1 MYIISRFLLATVLVL
16 LFMSP
21 EVSVSTAQSES
32 LPAPVVAQKV
42 VPLTPFSS
50 VELHNGGHAI
60 LRHGPTQRVTFLKGS
75 LDYTRVTVA
84 DGGRLVID
92 SCSMDCPREYD
103 LEIEIV
109 TPDIVRVSVSDGGT
123 IQSSGTFP
131 RQAEIAV
138 AVNSGGT
145 IDIRSMA
152 VDSVTASVH
161 SGGRIFT
168 RPQAAMSASV
178 VDGGI
183 ITYWGD
189 ARVSKSIK
197 GGGVVTRGTAA
208 EAGQPLSQLSPPL
221 PSVPPVPA
229 LPPIQSLPN
238 LMR

>member
-1 MYIISRFLLATVLVL
+1 MYITSRFLLATILVV

-21 EVSVSTAQSES
+21 AVRVSTTES
-32 LPAPVVAQKV
+32 ASKLEPVVAQKV

-75 LDYTRVTVA
+75 VDYTRVTVA

-92 SCSMDCPREYD
+92 SCAMDCPREYD

-109 TPDIVRVSVSDGGT
+109 TPDVARVSVTDGGT
-123 IQSSGTFP
+123 LQSSGSFP
-131 RQAEIAV
+131 RQAEIRV
-138 AVNSGGT
+138 AVNDGGT
-145 IDIRSMA
+145 IDIRSMS
-152 VDSVTASVH
+152 VDTVTASVN

-168 RPQAAMSASV
+168 RPQTALSASV
-178 VDGGI
+178 ADGGI

-189 ARVSKSIK
+189 ARVNKSIK

-208 EAGQPLSQLSPPL
+208 EAGQPISELSPSL
-221 PSVPPVPA
+221 PCVPPIPPVPS
-229 LPPIQSLPN
+229 IQPSRHPG
-238 LMR
+238 R

>member
-1 MYIISRFLLATVLVL
+1 MYVLSRFLLTSVL

-50 VELHNGGHAI
+50 VELHDGGRAI
-60 LRHGPTQRVTFLKGS
+60 LHHGPTQRVTLLKGS
-75 LDYTRVTVA
+75 LDYTRVTIA

-92 SCSMDCPREYD
+92 SCKSECPRGYD

-109 TPDIVRVSVSDGGT
+109 TPDIARISVADGGT
-123 IQSSGTFP
+123 IQSSGSFP
-131 RQAEIAV
+131 RQAEITV
-138 AVNSGGT
+138 AVNDGGT

-152 VDSVTASVH
+152 VDSVTASVY

-168 RPQAAMSASV
+168 KPHAAMFASV
-178 VDGGI
+178 ADGGI

-208 EAGQPLSQLSPPL
+208 EASQPLSELSPPL
-221 PSVPPVPA
+221 PSVPPIPA
-229 LPPIQSLPN
+229 LPPIQSLRN

>member
-1 MYIISRFLLATVLVL
+1 MYIISRFLLATVLVV

-21 EVSVSTAQSES
+21 AVRESATQSDS
-32 LPAPVVAQKV
+32 KSPPVVPQKV

-50 VELHNGGHAI
+50 VELHNGAHAI
-60 LRHGPTQRVTFLKGS
+60 LRNGPTQRVTFLKGS

-92 SCSMDCPREYD
+92 SCSMDCPRDYD
-103 LEIEIV
+103 LELEII
-109 TPDIVRVSVSDGGT
+109 TPDVARISLEDGGT
-123 IQSSGTFP
+123 IQSSGSFP
-131 RQAEIAV
+131 RQAEIRV
-138 AVNSGGT
+138 AVNDGGT
-145 IDIRSMA
+145 IDIRSMS

-168 RPQAAMSASV
+168 RPQTALSASV

-208 EAGQPLSQLSPPL
+208 EATQPLSESSLAL
-221 PSVPPVPA
+221 PCVPPVP
-229 LPPIQSLPN
+229 PVHCIQTLRNPRS
-238 LMR
+238 

>member
-1 MYIISRFLLATVLVL
+1 MYVLSRFLVASVLS
-16 LFMSP
+16 FTSP
-21 EVSVSTAQSES
+21 EARVSTAQSES

-50 VELHNGGHAI
+50 VELRSGGKAI
-60 LRHGPTQRVTFLKGS
+60 LHHGPTQRVTLVKGS
-75 LDYTRVTVA
+75 LDYTHVTIG

-92 SCSMDCPREYD
+92 SCKSQCPREYD

-109 TPDIVRVSVSDGGT
+109 TPDATRISVADGGT
-123 IQSSGTFP
+123 IQSSGSFP
-131 RQAEIAV
+131 RQAEITV
-138 AVNSGGT
+138 AVNEGGS

-152 VDSVTASVH
+152 VNSVTASVY

-168 RPQAAMSASV
+168 RPQAAMFASV

-189 ARVSKSIK
+189 ARIRKSIK

-208 EAGQPLSQLSPPL
+208 EAGQPLSELSPPL
-221 PSVPPVPA
+221 PSVPPIPA
-229 LPPIQSLPN
+229 LPPIQPLSN